1 MDRYQSSDM
10 GAKLSAA
17 AAQQCNT
24 AGIGGTLRGDLPARE
39 SLLGRIRNQRSR
51 AQMEARRMEHL
62 FELEHLL
69 EKNPE
74 VARILDLLDEV
85 RG

>member
-10 GAKLSAA
+10 DAKLSAA
-17 AAQQCNT
+17 AAQQCNA
-24 AGIGGTLRGDLPARE
+24 AGIAFEKPCRE
-39 SLLGRIRNQRSR
+39 SLIGRIRNQRSR

>member
-1 MDRYQSSDM
+1 MLSEM
-10 GAKLSAA
+10 NAKLSAA
-17 AAQQCNT
+17 ADQQCNT
-24 AGIGGTLRGDLPARE
+24 AGIGDLPARE